1 MVLGQFAEL
10 REAWQER
17 GGSVFE
23 EGVDILMHTMD
34 VPREENF
41 VASQH
46 KISNLKGLNTLKNNM
61 RSITR
66 IFNDFVLTL

>member
-1 MVLGQFAEL
+1 MGPGQFADL

-23 EGVDILMHTMD
+23 EGVYTLMHTMD

-41 VASQH
+41 VALRH
-46 KISNLKGLNTLKNNM
+46 KVSNPKGLNTLNNNM

-66 IFNDFVLTL
+66 IFNVFVLTL